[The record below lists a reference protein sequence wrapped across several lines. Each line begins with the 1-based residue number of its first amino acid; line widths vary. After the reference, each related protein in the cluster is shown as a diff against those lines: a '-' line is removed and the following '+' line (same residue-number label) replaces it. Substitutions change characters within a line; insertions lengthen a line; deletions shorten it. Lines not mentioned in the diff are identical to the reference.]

1 MQTSSCTLSVR
12 LRLPSAVGV
21 WAGGPEPAE
30 VWRLLCGEGF
40 QAEAGAAYPWFSLE

>member
-21 WAGGPEPAE
+21 WAGGPEPGRGVEAA
-30 VWRLLCGEGF
+30 VWGGVS
-40 QAEAGAAYPWFSLE
+40 G